1 MTPPAEVD
9 RLLGY
14 MPIIIRAPDISDW
27 ERQFC
32 ISIVGRIQ
40 RGAFCPTDKQI
51 RVMTRIVDAFQ
62 SAVMTD
68 EPIVEQGNM
77 RG

>member
-1 MTPPAEVD
+1 MTSHAEVD

-14 MPIIIRAPDISDW
+14 MPIITRASDLSDW

-32 ISIVGRIQ
+32 ISIVGRIR

-62 SAVMTD
+62 TAVMTD
-68 EPIVEQGNM
+68 DPIVEQGNA

>member
-1 MTPPAEVD
+1 MTAPAEVD

-32 ISIVGRIQ
+32 ISIVGRIR

-51 RVMTRIVDAFQ
+51 RVMTRIVDEFQ
-62 SAVMTD
+62 TAVMTD
-68 EPIVEQGNM
+68 EPIIEQGNA